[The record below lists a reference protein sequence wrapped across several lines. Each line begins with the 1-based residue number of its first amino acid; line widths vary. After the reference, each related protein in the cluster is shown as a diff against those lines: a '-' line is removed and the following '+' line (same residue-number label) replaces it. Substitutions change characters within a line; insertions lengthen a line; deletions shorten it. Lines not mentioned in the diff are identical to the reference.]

1 MDMFT
6 LKVRK
11 PKRRPRPQPRDAFFA
26 DPEAV
31 EADYRRFQS
40 SPDISSSPDTSSR
53 LDSRAFHR

>member
-1 MDMFT
+1 MGMFT

-11 PKRRPRPQPRDAFFA
+11 PKRRPRPQPPDAFFA

-40 SPDISSSPDTSSR
+40 RRESSVSLP
-53 LDSRAFHR
+53 FHR